1 MKNTSTVDKFI
12 RSFKEQEFN
21 AEDIDRIDSSFGYAV
36 EGAELA
42 DNEEALKKAIKK
54 AIDDFCDGG
63 SVPMRMVKHIAEK
76 ALAAALDEW
85 GL

>member
-1 MKNTSTVDKFI
+1 MKEKLFEEI
-12 RSFKEQEFN
+12 LN
-21 AEDIDRIDSSFGYAV
+21 ADDIDRIDSSFGYAV

-42 DNEEALKKAIKK
+42 DNEEALKKSIKK

-63 SVPMRMVKHIAEK
+63 SVPMRMVKRIAEK
-76 ALAAALDEW
+76 ALEAALDEW